1 MNIGELILMNLFG
14 QYSIIDCIENI
25 DVFKMEA
32 CCKNKIPLNTDAI
45 NKEINNI
52 SIRDKI
58 RLKIIEDEI
67 ATASFSSG
75 DNINEFF
82 EDYNLN
88 DYEEEVKVNIII
100 SKKEANNILSI
111 YDLNKFIDYL
121 ESLSFKG
128 IMSKMNE
135 LINNKFIVFE
145 VMNCLINEQSTSI
158 FFKSSNVS
166 VSCDINSVER
176 KNLLRKR
183 EELVNWVNQNEID
196 LLPIDF
202 HLINP
207 ENERIIELF
216 NKLKVVLSIMNI
228 VEIVD
233 LKDSNKIKLT
243 LNGYKR
249 IDCTIDYKDLNLSHT
264 LQYYNVYDWIYT
276 HGSSIDKIDIAR
288 NVISLM
294 CKDNN
299 LFIIDMD
306 LMPSIKSAHK
316 IYLKENVSEYLDV
329 KAKITEFLFDL
340 TTKMSDLANDIG
352 KALINNIIAFL
363 GLYIGIFIT
372 SAFSEG
378 ETEIFSKDISY
389 MSMLLLLGSCG
400 YLILSI
406 VEEFIEYKRYK
417 EIYDRFKESYNDVL
431 DHNDIELI
439 FKNDEYLKKDKKYII
454 KKSCIYIF
462 CWILVLVALFSFT
475 YNRGYEHLRPIIDS
489 IINFFGSVKN
499 FM

>member
-1 MNIGELILMNLFG
+1 MNIGESILMKLFS
-14 QYSIIDCIENI
+14 QYSIINCIENI
-25 DVFKMEA
+25 DQFKIEA
-32 CCKNKIPLNTDAI
+32 RCKNKIPLNEDDI
-45 NKEINNI
+45 KIEINNI

-58 RLKIIEDEI
+58 RIKIIEDEI

-75 DNINEFF
+75 DNINEFY
-82 EDYNLN
+82 EDYDLN
-88 DYEEEVKVNIII
+88 DYEGEVKVNIII
-100 SKKEANNILSI
+100 SKKETNNRLSI

-128 IMSKMNE
+128 IINKMNE
-135 LINNKFIVFE
+135 LINSKFIVFE

-166 VSCDINSVER
+166 VSCNTDSIER
-176 KNLLRKR
+176 KNLSRKR

-196 LLPIDF
+196 LLPTDF

-207 ENERIIELF
+207 ENERIIKLF
-216 NKLKVVLSIMNI
+216 NKLKVALSIMNI
-228 VEIVD
+228 VDIVD
-233 LKDSNKIKLT
+233 IKDSNKIKLT

-249 IDCTIDYKDLNLSHT
+249 IDCIIDYKDLNLDHT

-299 LFIIDMD
+299 LFILDTD
-306 LMPSIKSAHK
+306 LIPSIKSAHK
-316 IYLKENVSEYLDV
+316 IYLKDNVNEYLDV
-329 KAKITEFLFDL
+329 KGKVTEFLFDL
-340 TTKMSDLANDIG
+340 STKMSDLASDIG
-352 KALINNIIAFL
+352 KAFINNIIAFL
-363 GLYIGIFIT
+363 GVYIGIFIT

-378 ETEIFSKDISY
+378 GTEIFSKDISY

-417 EIYDRFKESYNDVL
+417 EIYDRFKKSYNDVL
-431 DHNDIELI
+431 DDNDIELI
-439 FKNDEYLKKDKKYII
+439 FKEDEYLKKDRKYIV

-462 CWILVLVALFSFT
+462 CWILILVALFSLT

-489 IINFFGSVKN
+489 IINFL
-499 FM
+499 

>member
-1 MNIGELILMNLFG
+1 MNIGESILMKLFS
-14 QYSIIDCIENI
+14 QYSIINCIENI
-25 DVFKMEA
+25 DQFKIEA
-32 CCKNKIPLNTDAI
+32 RCKNKIPLNKDDI
-45 NKEINNI
+45 KIEINNI

-58 RLKIIEDEI
+58 RINIIEDEI
-67 ATASFSSG
+67 STASFSSG
-75 DNINEFF
+75 DDINEFY
-82 EDYNLN
+82 EDYDLS
-88 DYEEEVKVNIII
+88 DYEGEVRVNIII
-100 SKKEANNILSI
+100 SKKEANNNLSI
-111 YDLNKFIDYL
+111 YDLDKFIDYL

-135 LINNKFIVFE
+135 LINSKFIVFE

-166 VSCDINSVER
+166 VSCNIDSIER

-183 EELVNWVNQNEID
+183 EELVNWVNQNEIN

-207 ENERIIELF
+207 ENERIIKLF
-216 NKLKVVLSIMNI
+216 NKLKVSLSIMNI
-228 VEIVD
+228 VDIVD
-233 LKDSNKIKLT
+233 LKDSNKMKLT

-249 IDCTIDYKDLNLSHT
+249 IDCTIDYKDLNLEHT

-294 CKDNN
+294 CKDSN
-299 LFIIDMD
+299 LFILDTD

-316 IYLKENVSEYLDV
+316 IYLKDNVNEYLDV
-329 KAKITEFLFDL
+329 KAKVTEFLFDL

-363 GLYIGIFIT
+363 GIYIGIFIT

-406 VEEFIEYKRYK
+406 FEEFIEYKRYK
-417 EIYDRFKESYNDVL
+417 EIYDRFKKSYNDVL
-431 DHNDIELI
+431 DDNDIELI
-439 FKNDEYLKKDKKYII
+439 FKDDEYLKKDRKYIV
-454 KKSCIYIF
+454 KKSCIYIIS
-462 CWILVLVALFSFT
+462 WIVVLIVLFLFT
-475 YNRGYEHLRPIIDS
+475 YNRGYEYLRPIIDN
-489 IINFFGSVKN
+489 ILNLFIFKGSN
-499 FM
+499 

>member
-1 MNIGELILMNLFG
+1 MNIGESILMNLFG

-32 CCKNKIPLNTDAI
+32 CCKNKIPLNTNAI
-45 NKEINNI
+45 NEEINNI

-58 RLKIIEDEI
+58 RINIIEDEI

-88 DYEEEVKVNIII
+88 DYEEEVKVSIII
-100 SKKEANNILSI
+100 SKNEANKILSI

-128 IMSKMNE
+128 IMSNMNK

-158 FFKSSNVS
+158 FFKSSNLS
-166 VSCDINSVER
+166 VSCNINSVER

-264 LQYYNVYDWIYT
+264 LQYYNVYNWIYT

-299 LFIIDMD
+299 LFIIDVD
-306 LMPSIKSAHK
+306 LMPSIKSAHN

-378 ETEIFSKDISY
+378 EKEIFTKDISY
-389 MSMLLLLGSCG
+389 MSIFLLLGSCG

-417 EIYDRFKESYNDVL
+417 EIYDRFKESYNDIL

-439 FKNDEYLKKDKKYII
+439 FKNDEYLKKDRKYII

-489 IINFFGSVKN
+489 IINLFGSVKN
-499 FM
+499 FV